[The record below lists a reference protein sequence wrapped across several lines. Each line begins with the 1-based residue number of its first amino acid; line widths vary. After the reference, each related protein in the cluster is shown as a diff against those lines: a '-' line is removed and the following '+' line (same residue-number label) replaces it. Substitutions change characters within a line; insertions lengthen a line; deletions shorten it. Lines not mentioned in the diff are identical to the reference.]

1 MGNVISFCD
10 YRQKR
15 IEERAMDELI
25 DEMSEEELVDLV
37 AVLCE
42 TKTVLD
48 NYEMGSFTFTL
59 VLDDTKDT
67 P

>member
-15 IEERAMDELI
+15 IEERSLDELI
-25 DEMSEEELVDLV
+25 DSMSEEELLDLV
-37 AVLCE
+37 ENLTY
-42 TKTVLD
+42 TKTVLE
-48 NYEMGSFTFTL
+48 NYEMGTFTFTL
-59 VLDDTKDT
+59 EIDDIKDT

>member
-15 IEERAMDELI
+15 IEERSLDELI
-25 DEMSEEELVDLV
+25 DSMSEEELLDLV
-37 AVLCE
+37 SDLTY

-59 VLDDTKDT
+59 EIDDTKDT

>member
-1 MGNVISFCD
+1 MDNVISFCD

-15 IEERAMDELI
+15 IEERAMDKLINDMTEQEL
-25 DEMSEEELVDLV
+25 LDLV
-37 AVLCE
+37 EDLSY
-42 TKTVLD
+42 TRTVLD

-59 VLDDTKDT
+59 EIDDTKDT